1 MIAAGDTAQRRLA
14 AGSLNGPVAAGDGVI
29 ASAGPRQDVL
39 LRWLD
44 DLDRAVP
51 VPVGIAIDGLF
62 VRDDGRYL
70 VAWSA
75 REPEAVIVDVARSR
89 VAGGVRTDDI
99 VDEAASAGSAI
110 FLTHRTSPTVI
121 AIDLAPLSSREATFA
136 ERRVRL
142 PLIAGANREHSRS
155 RVAYRRRWPAC

>member
-1 MIAAGDTAQRRLA
+1 MRAIPYASGIAALARPNNDTVVAAAKDGSAVVIAAGDTAQRRLA
-14 AGSLNGPVAAGDGVI
+14 AGSLNGPVAAGGGVI

-75 REPEAVIVDVARSR
+75 REPEAVIVDVAR
-89 VAGGVRTDDI
+89 
-99 VDEAASAGSAI
+99 AAVLPASFEQTISSMRR
-110 FLTHRTSPTVI
+110 HRP
-121 AIDLAPLSSREATFA
+121 APLFSSR
-136 ERRVRL
+136 
-142 PLIAGANREHSRS
+142 IAH
-155 RVAYRRRWPAC
+155 RRR